1 MSWSV
6 RGFENANEAYQ
17 RVREVCRF
25 LNSLPEVKNMP
36 ILIFLNFDGDNIP
49 NYNLP

>member
-6 RGFENANEAYQ
+6 RGEENLDEAYQ
-17 RVREVCRF
+17 RVKEVCRF
-25 LNSLPEVKNMP
+25 LKSLPEAENMP
-36 ILIFLNFDGDNIP
+36 ILISLNFDGDNNP